1 MTTEL
6 ALEGLDGSNP
16 MGFLAGLGVLTVL
29 PEHAATLSWTVSVL
43 PTAVLH
49 TDLDHQGVVA
59 AILAD
64 RDRVQESVAVRF
76 PDPQAPIEDVKFS
89 DPAQTR
95 EYLGAAADAEDNGL
109 SEAIAA
115 CLVSEVSLDNNGQA
129 KPTDL
134 HFTAGQQKFLE
145 MVRTLGASVTAAHLE
160 EAMVGPWQYADKLP
174 SFMWDISDDR
184 LYALSAVDPAGDKKR
199 TVPGADWLAFR
210 GLALLP
216 LIGMIGRFGQAG
228 RTLTPGGAGSW
239 KSGSWSW
246 PLWDAPIHRA
256 TVRLLVGQ
264 IPRRPLEG
272 PIRPWTPPTGVFRAF
287 TSDVTR
293 SDQGGYGTMRP
304 PRIVW
309 ERRSGS

>member
-1 MTTEL
+1 MSVL
-6 ALEGLDGSNP
+6 ALDGLDGGNP
-16 MGFLAGLGVLTVL
+16 MGFLAALGALAAL
-29 PEHAATLSWTVSVL
+29 PGDAALSWSVSVL

-59 AILAD
+59 AVLVD
-64 RDRVQESVAVRF
+64 RDRVLDSVAVRF
-76 PDPQAPIEDVKFS
+76 PDPQASITDVKFA

-95 EYLGAAADAEDNGL
+95 AYLGAAAHAEDDGL

-115 CLVSEVSLDNNGQA
+115 CLVPEVSLDNSGQA

-134 HFTAGQQKFLE
+134 HFTAGQQKFLD
-145 MVRTLGASVTAAHLE
+145 MVRALGASVSAAHLE
-160 EAMVGPWQYADKLP
+160 EAMVGPWRYAHKMP

-216 LIGMIGRFGQAG
+216 SIGMIGRFGRAG

-246 PLWDAPIHRA
+246 PLWDVPIHRG
-256 TVRLLVGQ
+256 TVQLLLGQ
-264 IPRRPLEG
+264 IPRRRLDDTA
-272 PIRPWTPPTGVFRAF
+272 RPWTAPVGVFRAF

-293 SDQGGYGTMRP
+293 SDQGGSGTMRP

-309 ERRSGS
+309 ERPVVH